1 MTVYEILTKFAEKKS
16 TNEKVL
22 DFGRA
27 MNKKEYDSQ
36 VEQWQNYYR
45 GNVPD
50 VHSYKRFNG
59 IKVYDVKRH
68 SMRLAKQIV
77 KKWATMLFT
86 EAFKVTL
93 KSDAETDKFNNL
105 AKETG
110 FRSKLNNAAI
120 SGYALGTSVL
130 LASADIEKT
139 GESVTGGQ
147 VKLDLIQYSNIYPIS
162 YTQDNVLTVAFVRTE
177 KTKDAEKFYISIHT
191 TGEKTTIENTIATVK
206 NGSSEPE
213 WEDKP
218 SAEMSAPPFAGIK
231 PNTLNDYSET
241 LPFGQSIFADAIAPI
256 IDVDLAASGLRRDLK
271 EGDQVTFI
279 GRDLLMEK
287 ISGEDGKTERIFD
300 NPDGQ
305 FYAIPQD
312 SLNTGEAKKTLF
324 ERHTP
329 VIRAREF
336 SEAVK
341 DSANW
346 ALMNSG
352 LGKGTLDI
360 LPMATATQ
368 VVHTEAEKMQ
378 NKSLHEQYLEGEII
392 KLVKALCELS
402 TTIGNPIDAG
412 EVSITW
418 QDSVIVDT
426 EAEKRL
432 AMAEIDAGVISREEY
447 RMKFYGE
454 TPEQAREKLAGTAGK
469 PDFADAD
476 DFGTGGEVETA

>member
-1 MTVYEILTKFAEKKS
+1 MTVYEVLNKYAER
-16 TNEKVL
+16 NPEKPL
-22 DFGRA
+22 DFSRA
-27 MNKKEYDSQ
+27 MDKKEYDNQ
-36 VEQWQNYYR
+36 VEEWKNYYT

-50 VHSYKRFNG
+50 IHSYRRFNG
-59 IKVYDVKRH
+59 IKSSIQKRH
-68 SMRLAKQIV
+68 SMKLAKQIV

-86 EAFKVTL
+86 EAFQVTL
-93 KSDAETDKFNNL
+93 KDDTETEKFNKL

-110 FRSKLNNAAI
+110 FRAKLNNAAI
-120 SGYALGTSVL
+120 SAYALGTSVL
-130 LASADIEKT
+130 LASADLIKT
-139 GESVTGGQ
+139 GEKVTGGE
-147 VKLDLIQYSNIYPIS
+147 VKLDLIQYPNIYPIS
-162 YTQDNVLTVAFVRTE
+162 FTSDKVLTVAFVRTE

-191 TGEKTTIENTIATVK
+191 VGEKTTIENTIATVK
-206 NGSSEPE
+206 GNEIQ

-218 SAEMSAPPFAGIK
+218 LVEMANPPFAWIK

-241 LPFGQSIFADAIAPI
+241 LPFGQSIFADALAPI
-256 IDVDLAASGLRRDLK
+256 IDVDLAAAGLRRDLK

-287 ISGEDGKTERIFD
+287 IAGEDGETVRIFD

-312 SLNTGEAKKTLF
+312 GRNGAEKKTLF
-324 ERHTP
+324 EQHTP
-329 VIRAREF
+329 TIRAQQYN
-336 SEAVK
+336 EAIQ
-341 DSANW
+341 DSVNW

-402 TTIGNPIDAG
+402 TTAGNPIDAS
-412 EVSITW
+412 EVGIVW
-418 QDSVIVDT
+418 EDSVIVDT
-426 EAEKRL
+426 AEQKKL
-432 AMAEIDAGVISREEY
+432 AMSEIDIGVLSKEEY
-447 RMKFYGE
+447 RQKFYGE
-454 TPEQAREKLAGTAGK
+454 SEEQAKEKIAGMAE
-469 PDFADAD
+469 PDALNNFNI
-476 DFGTGGEVETA
+476 GGEE

>member
-1 MTVYEILTKFAEKKS
+1 MTVYEILTKFAERKS
-16 TNEKVL
+16 NDSRVL
-22 DFGRA
+22 DFSRA
-27 MNKKEYDSQ
+27 MDKKEYDSQ

-50 VHSYKRFNG
+50 IHSYQKFNG
-59 IKVYDVKRH
+59 EEVLTLHRY

-93 KSDAETDKFNNL
+93 KNDTETDKFNSL
-105 AKETG
+105 ARATG
-110 FRSKLNNAAI
+110 FRSKLNNATI

-130 LASADIEKT
+130 LASADIEKVN
-139 GESVTGGQ
+139 GVVTGGQ
-147 VKLDLIQYSNIYPIS
+147 VKLDLIQYANIYPIS
-162 YTQDNVLTVAFVRTE
+162 YTQDNVLIVAFVRTE

-191 TGEKTTIENTIATVK
+191 VGETTTIENAIATVK
-206 NGSSEPE
+206 NNSSDPE
-213 WEDKP
+213 WDNKP
-218 SAEMSAPPFAGIK
+218 LVEMSTPPFAWIK

-241 LPFGQSIFADAIAPI
+241 LPFGQSIFADALAPI
-256 IDVDLAASGLRRDLK
+256 IDVDLAASGMRRDLE

-287 ISGEDGKTERIFD
+287 MSGEDGKTSRVFK
-300 NPDGQ
+300 NPKGQ
-305 FYAIPQD
+305 FFAIPQD
-312 SLNTGEAKKTLF
+312 SLNTGETKKMLF
-324 ERHTP
+324 EQHTP
-329 VIRAREF
+329 KIRTQEYN
-336 SEAVK
+336 EAIK
-341 DSANW
+341 DSVNW

-352 LGKGTLDI
+352 LGRGTLDI

-368 VVHTEAEKMQ
+368 VIHTESEKMQ

-402 TTIGNPIDAG
+402 TTIGNPIDAS

-418 QDSVIVDT
+418 EDSVIVDT
-426 EAEKRL
+426 AEQKRL
-432 AMAEIDAGVISREEY
+432 AILEIDNGVLSKEEY

-454 TPEQAREKLAGTAGK
+454 TLEQAREKLAEITGN
-469 PDFADAD
+469 PDFADGD
-476 DFGTGGEVETA
+476 NFNMENENE

>member
-1 MTVYEILTKFAEKKS
+1 MTVYEILNKYADRKSNKDEKP
-16 TNEKVL
+16 L
-22 DFGRA
+22 DFSRA
-27 MNKKEYDSQ
+27 MNKKEYDSS
-36 VEQWQNYYR
+36 VEEWKAYYD

-50 VHSYKRFNG
+50 IHSYRRFNG
-59 IKVYDVKRH
+59 EKVHTLKRH
-68 SMRLAKQIV
+68 CMKLAKQIV

-86 EAFKVTL
+86 EAFRVTL
-93 KSDAETDKFNNL
+93 KNDAETEKFDKL
-105 AKETG
+105 AKQVG
-110 FRSKLNNAAI
+110 FRAKLNNAAI

-130 LASADIEKT
+130 LASADLLKT
-139 GESVTGGQ
+139 GETITGGE
-147 VKLDLIQYSNIYPIS
+147 VKLDLIRYPNIYPVS
-162 YTQDNVLTVAFVRTE
+162 YTQDKVLTVAFVRTE

-191 TGEKTTIENTIATVK
+191 VGEKTVIENVIATAR
-206 NGSSEPE
+206 NGSEPE

-218 SAEMSAPPFAGIK
+218 LVEMSNPPFAWIK
-231 PNTLNDYSET
+231 PNTLNDYSES
-241 LPFGQSIFADAIAPI
+241 LPFGQSIFADALAPI

-271 EGDQVTFI
+271 EADQVTFI

-287 ISGEDGKTERIFD
+287 VSGEDGKTERIFD

-312 SLNTGEAKKTLF
+312 SLNTGEAKKQLF
-324 ERHTP
+324 EQHTP
-329 VIRAREF
+329 EVRTKQF
-336 SEAVK
+336 NEAIQ
-341 DSANW
+341 DSVNW

-360 LPMATATQ
+360 QPMATATE

-402 TTIGNPIDAG
+402 TTTGNPIDAS
-412 EVSITW
+412 EVGIVW

-432 AMAEIDAGVISREEY
+432 AIAEMDAGVLSKEEY
-447 RMKFYGE
+447 RVKFYGE
-454 TPEQAREKLAGTAGK
+454 TPEQAKEKIAEIAGK
-469 PDFADAD
+469 PDFDGD
-476 DFGTGGEVETA
+476 GFGMEGEE